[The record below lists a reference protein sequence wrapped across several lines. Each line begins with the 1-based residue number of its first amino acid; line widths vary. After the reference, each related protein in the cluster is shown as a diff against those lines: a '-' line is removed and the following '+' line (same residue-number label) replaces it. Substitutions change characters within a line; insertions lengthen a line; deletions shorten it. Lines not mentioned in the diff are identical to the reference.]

1 MRNYTL
7 FVWVG
12 VWLFVLPFLGL
23 PGNWKDRLLIL
34 TSIVVFVYAFFE
46 YRRVGMVGEAE
57 GETGVVA
64 EEAGDTPSS
73 KSENTQ

>member
-23 PGNWKDRLLIL
+23 PGNWKDRLLML
-34 TSIVVFVYAFFE
+34 TAVATLIYAFVE
-46 YRRVGMVGEAE
+46 YRRANIAEDAE
-57 GETGVVA
+57 GESDARA
-64 EEAGDTPSS
+64 EGAEDTSS
-73 KSENTQ
+73 SRTENTQ

>member
-7 FVWVG
+7 YVWVG

-23 PGNWKDRLLIL
+23 PGNWKDRLLML
-34 TSIVVFVYAFFE
+34 TAIATLVYAFVE
-46 YRRVGMVGEAE
+46 YRRANMTPEEAE

-64 EEAGDTPSS
+64 EGETSS
-73 KSENTQ
+73 SMDENTQ